1 MTIDLGNELFA
12 MGTENRLVLFDRGC
26 HIKTKEHNVVAK
38 WEEIGRLF
46 TYGHKQS
53 LNGFTHSQK
62 LGLSFEMKDGRVVPI
77 EFKLSAFLWGLEFL
91 YHNHRTKKLLEVV
104 ARHGVPIR

>member
-12 MGTENRLVLFDRGC
+12 MGAKNRLVLFEHGC
-26 HIKTKEHNVVAK
+26 HIKTKEHNVLAK
-38 WEEIGRLF
+38 WEEIDRLF

-62 LGLSFEMKDGRVVPI
+62 LGLSFEMKDGRIIPI
-77 EFKLSAFLWGLEFL
+77 EFNLFAFLLGVEFL
-91 YHNHRTKKLLEVV
+91 YHNHKIRKLFEVV
-104 ARHGVPIR
+104 AKHGVPIR